1 MSGWHLMGSHW
12 ADTWRVST
20 ELTPDGYP
28 LSYQQYLSQV
38 STDLSGWPW
47 LVSTELQCPSVW
59 WRITSKAEIKKV
71 KFAAVGAY
79 KISNTSRL
87 QLITL
92 EAMLSTKWPLHL
104 LPYTVKHS
112 EINRDSSHTAV
123 ALYTWHFFTPLH
135 QLVYT
140 GEYSNFTIYMVS

>member
-1 MSGWHLMGSHW
+1 MSRWHLMGIHW

-20 ELTPDGYP
+20 ELSGIPF
-28 LSYQQYLSQV
+28 QV

-47 LVSTELQCPSVW
+47 LVSTELQW
-59 WRITSKAEIKKV
+59 TLELKV
-71 KFAAVGAY
+71 YPVAVCLMVNNLQGRNENLQFVAVGAY
-79 KISNTSRL
+79 KIPNTSRP

-104 LPYTVKHS
+104 LPYVVKHS
-112 EINRDSSHTAV
+112 EINRDSSHTVV

-140 GEYSNFTIYMVS
+140 AEYSNFTIYTVS